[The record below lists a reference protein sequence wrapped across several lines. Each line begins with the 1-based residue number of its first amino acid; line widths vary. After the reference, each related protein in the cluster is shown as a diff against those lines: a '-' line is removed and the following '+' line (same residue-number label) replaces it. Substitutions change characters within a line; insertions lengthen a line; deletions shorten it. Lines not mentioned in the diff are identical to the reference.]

1 MLCRA
6 FLNKNL
12 KTKEEDIEKHKHE
25 SGKLINKN
33 LNLNNFELKKKHLN
47 NKVTKNSHANI

>member
-1 MLCRA
+1 MSLKRIHILKNA
-6 FLNKNL
+6 LSSLLNKNL

-33 LNLNNFELKKKHLN
+33 LNLNNFEFKKN
-47 NKVTKNSHANI
+47 T